1 MIPRRRY
8 SPRRFITVS
17 ALVAEIFVGSRSARN
32 HVHRAARAGSGA
44 VINNTFTS
52 VSHNVFLLHGLGF
65 NGVFAR
71 RGRESGARKPPPRF
85 RRLAPVNKVNAS
97 AEREK
102 SGPLGPN
109 GKLVLK
115 RASQGRT
122 NFQARP
128 QLGFSL
134 YEIQPNVRSAS
145 LPVEL
150 DCLERK
156 ERPGEGHGD
165 GTLPMR

>member
-32 HVHRAARAGSGA
+32 HVHRGARAGSGA

-71 RGRESGARKPPPRF
+71 CGRESGARKPPPRF

-97 AEREK
+97 AERERK
-102 SGPLGPN
+102 
-109 GKLVLK
+109 
-115 RASQGRT
+115 
-122 NFQARP
+122 ARP
-128 QLGFSL
+128 EWKTCIKARVSGSNQLPSPTSTWL
-134 YEIQPNVRSAS
+134 
-145 LPVEL
+145 L
-150 DCLERK
+150 
-156 ERPGEGHGD
+156 
-165 GTLPMR
+165 TL

>member
-1 MIPRRRY
+1 M
-8 SPRRFITVS
+8 
-17 ALVAEIFVGSRSARN
+17 
-32 HVHRAARAGSGA
+32 HRAARAGSGA

-134 YEIQPNVRSAS
+134 YEIQANVRSAS

>member
-32 HVHRAARAGSGA
+32 HVHRGARAGSGA

-85 RRLAPVNKVNAS
+85 RRLAPVNKVNG
-97 AEREK
+97 EREK
-102 SGPLGPN
+102 RGPN